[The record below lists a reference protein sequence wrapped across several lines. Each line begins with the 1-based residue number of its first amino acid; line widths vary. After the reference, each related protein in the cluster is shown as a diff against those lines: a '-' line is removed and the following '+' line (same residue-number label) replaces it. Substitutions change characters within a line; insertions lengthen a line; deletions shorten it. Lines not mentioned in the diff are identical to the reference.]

1 MNHAAPIYVQ
11 IQAFLRKSIEQ
22 GRFRPQER
30 LPSEQDLASRFGT
43 TRATVAKALQQL
55 VFEGLISRR
64 VGSGTFVSSPSLD
77 DRVDTTLLESFEDHV
92 LATGESLQYELLTFA
107 AQPVP
112 AELALRMGQKEPS
125 LWRLERLRYVGGRKV
140 ALELRYMPEAI
151 ACGIDPEWLRV
162 RSVQQVLRE
171 DLGLLIGRIDNAI
184 SATVATS
191 EQAILLQTP
200 KGSPLLVREHTIFGP
215 KDRILLHGS
224 TCYCGKFS
232 VRYTLEPSSVGAR
245 ASGL

>member
-1 MNHAAPIYVQ
+1 MSHAAPIYVQ
-11 IQAFLRKSIEQ
+11 IQVFLKQGIEQ
-22 GRFRPQER
+22 GRFRPLDR
-30 LPSEQDLASRFGT
+30 LPSEQELASRFGT

-64 VGSGTFVSSPSLD
+64 AGSGTFVSSPSLN

-92 LATGESLQYELLTFA
+92 LATGESLQYELLAFA
-107 AQPVP
+107 AQPVT
-112 AELALRMGQKEPS
+112 AEQALRMGQKEAL

-140 ALELRYMPEAI
+140 ALELRYLPDAI
-151 ACGIDPEWLRV
+151 ARGIDPQWLRE

-171 DLGLLIGRIDNAI
+171 DLGLTIDRIDNAI
-184 SATVATS
+184 SAAVATS
-191 EQAILLQTP
+191 EQAKLLQTP

-215 KDRILLHGS
+215 KDRILLQGS

-232 VRYTLEPSSVGAR
+232 VRYTLDPSSGGAR
-245 ASGL
+245 AWGR